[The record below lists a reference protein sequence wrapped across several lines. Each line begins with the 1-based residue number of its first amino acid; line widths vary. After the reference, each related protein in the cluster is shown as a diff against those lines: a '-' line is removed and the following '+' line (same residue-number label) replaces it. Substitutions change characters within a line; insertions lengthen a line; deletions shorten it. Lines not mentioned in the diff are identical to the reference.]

1 MKSPRLNY
9 IFGSSQYIKDIL
21 DEYSKSSAQS
31 ERKFPLV
38 ALFTPISED
47 RGDADY
53 FSKAKVS
60 LIIACSSCKE
70 WSNEMRRTTSFKNI
84 LRPIYKR
91 LLEVLYEDSRFDC
104 DYDEKVK
111 HSYSENY
118 SYGRYGAYTDSGEAV
133 SEPID
138 AINIRS
144 MEIKINNLRSAY
156 PLRNPR
162 YKRLF
167 PFARQAVSSLHT
179 PYPVQAFFL
188 WYHSVRLLP
197 VSRL

>member
-1 MKSPRLNY
+1 MMYLDITELFEEVVKKLPEGLEILYPNGKGGAKIVKSPRLNY

-21 DEYSKSSAQS
+21 DEYSKSPGQS
-31 ERKFPLV
+31 EKKFPLV
-38 ALFTPISED
+38 ALFTPIYED
-47 RGDADY
+47 RSDPNY

-60 LIIACSSCKE
+60 LIIVCSSCKE
-70 WSNEMRRTTSFKNI
+70 WSNEKPRTTSFKNI

-104 DYDEKVK
+104 DCDEKVK

-118 SYGRYGAYTDSGEAV
+118 SYGRYGAYTDSGKAV

-144 MEIKINNLRSAY
+144 MEIKINNLNCR
-156 PLRNPR
+156 R
-162 YKRLF
+162 K
-167 PFARQAVSSLHT
+167 
-179 PYPVQAFFL
+179 
-188 WYHSVRLLP
+188 
-197 VSRL
+197 

>member
-1 MKSPRLNY
+1 MMELDITELFEEVVRKLPEGLEILYPNGKGGAKIVKSPRLNY
-9 IFGSSQYIKDIL
+9 IFGSSQY
-21 DEYSKSSAQS
+21 KSSAQS

-144 MEIKINNLRSAY
+144 MEIKINNLNCR
-156 PLRNPR
+156 R
-162 YKRLF
+162 K
-167 PFARQAVSSLHT
+167 
-179 PYPVQAFFL
+179 
-188 WYHSVRLLP
+188 
-197 VSRL
+197 

>member
-1 MKSPRLNY
+1 MIDLDITELFEEIVKELPEGLEILYPNGKGGTKVVKSPRLNY

-70 WSNEMRRTTSFKNI
+70 WSNEMRRITSFK
-84 LRPIYKR
+84 
-91 LLEVLYEDSRFDC
+91 RFSVITIMIC
-104 DYDEKVK
+104 EC
-111 HSYSENY
+111 
-118 SYGRYGAYTDSGEAV
+118 
-133 SEPID
+133 
-138 AINIRS
+138 
-144 MEIKINNLRSAY
+144 
-156 PLRNPR
+156 
-162 YKRLF
+162 
-167 PFARQAVSSLHT
+167 
-179 PYPVQAFFL
+179 FFL
-188 WYHSVRLLP
+188 FLIICSPSTNPFSVTATDAGKDEVSIARILILTPP
-197 VSRL
+197 VILFL

>member
-1 MKSPRLNY
+1 MIDLDITELFEEIVKELPEGLEILYPNGKGGTKVMKSPRLNY

-38 ALFTPISED
+38 ALFTPI
-47 RGDADY
+47 
-53 FSKAKVS
+53 
-60 LIIACSSCKE
+60 
-70 WSNEMRRTTSFKNI
+70 
-84 LRPIYKR
+84 YKR

-104 DYDEKVK
+104 DYDEIVK

-144 MEIKINNLRSAY
+144 MEIKINNLNCR
-156 PLRNPR
+156 R
-162 YKRLF
+162 K
-167 PFARQAVSSLHT
+167 
-179 PYPVQAFFL
+179 
-188 WYHSVRLLP
+188 
-197 VSRL
+197 

>member
-1 MKSPRLNY
+1 MIDLDITELFEEIVKELPEGLEILYPNGKGGTKVMKSPRLNY

-38 ALFTPISED
+38 ALFTPISEN
-47 RGDADY
+47 
-53 FSKAKVS
+53 
-60 LIIACSSCKE
+60 IACPSCKE

-144 MEIKINNLRSAY
+144 MEIKINNLNCR
-156 PLRNPR
+156 R
-162 YKRLF
+162 K
-167 PFARQAVSSLHT
+167 
-179 PYPVQAFFL
+179 
-188 WYHSVRLLP
+188 
-197 VSRL
+197 

>member
-1 MKSPRLNY
+1 MIDLDITELFEEIVKELPEGLEILYPNGKGGTKVVKSPRLNY

-70 WSNEMRRTTSFKNI
+70 PHLLKISFGQSINVYWKYYMKI
-84 LRPIYKR
+84 LGSTATMTK
-91 LLEVLYEDSRFDC
+91 
-104 DYDEKVK
+104 K
-111 HSYSENY
+111 
-118 SYGRYGAYTDSGEAV
+118 
-133 SEPID
+133 
-138 AINIRS
+138 
-144 MEIKINNLRSAY
+144 
-156 PLRNPR
+156 
-162 YKRLF
+162 
-167 PFARQAVSSLHT
+167 
-179 PYPVQAFFL
+179 
-188 WYHSVRLLP
+188 
-197 VSRL
+197 

>member
-1 MKSPRLNY
+1 MIDLDITELFEEIVKELPEGLEILYPNGKGGTKVVKSPRLNY

-60 LIIACSSCKE
+60 LIIACSSCKD
-70 WSNEMRRTTSFKNI
+70 I

-144 MEIKINNLRSAY
+144 MEIKINNLNCR
-156 PLRNPR
+156 R
-162 YKRLF
+162 K
-167 PFARQAVSSLHT
+167 
-179 PYPVQAFFL
+179 
-188 WYHSVRLLP
+188 
-197 VSRL
+197 

>member
-1 MKSPRLNY
+1 MIDLDITELFEEIVKELPEGLEILYPNGKGGTKVVKSPRLNY

-104 DYDEKVK
+104 
-111 HSYSENY
+111 ENY

-144 MEIKINNLRSAY
+144 MEIKINNLNCR
-156 PLRNPR
+156 R
-162 YKRLF
+162 K
-167 PFARQAVSSLHT
+167 
-179 PYPVQAFFL
+179 
-188 WYHSVRLLP
+188 
-197 VSRL
+197 